1 MRDQPANT
9 ANLGVNPHRANTPVS
24 DHDDATLIETC
35 ISSQIIAEGG
45 MLLAK
50 RDQVRLP
57 NGGTSQRE
65 YVIHPGAV
73 VVVPVLPNG
82 NLLLE
87 RQFRY
92 PLRQVFIELPAGK
105 IDAGEPVLQTGQR
118 ELEEETGYTADE
130 WHYLGFQHPCI
141 GYSNEIIHIFL
152 ARGLHAGQHQRDA
165 DEALQI
171 TEASL
176 AECLHMIQ
184 SGQIT
189 DGKSM
194 VALFWAEKFLQGSW
208 PAKPLPAI

>member
-1 MRDQPANT
+1 MTDPSDNLASHPTSNIPAAT
-9 ANLGVNPHRANTPVS
+9 Q
-24 DHDDATLIETC
+24 DDSSLIETC
-35 ISSQIIAEGG
+35 ISSQTIAEGG

-57 NGGTSQRE
+57 NGGISQRE

-105 IDAGEPVLQTGQR
+105 IDAGEPILQTGQR

-152 ARGLHAGQHQRDA
+152 ARGLHAGKHQRDA

-194 VALFWAEKFLQGSW
+194 VALFWAEKFLQGTW
-208 PAKPLPAI
+208 TAKPLPAI